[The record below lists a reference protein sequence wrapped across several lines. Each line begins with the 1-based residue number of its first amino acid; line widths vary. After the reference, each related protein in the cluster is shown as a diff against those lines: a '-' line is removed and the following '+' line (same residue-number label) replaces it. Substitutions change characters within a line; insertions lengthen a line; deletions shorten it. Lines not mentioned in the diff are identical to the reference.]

1 MQYEAQA
8 LSSADPGRP
17 IDWEMASRSH
27 AAWKA
32 PAVYSLPWSVWKMTP
47 GTCPPRT
54 ATAIASPVGQV
65 RVVVLAQR
73 EPEHPAR
80 SRVQHR
86 IEVEPAL
93 IGVDIGAVA
102 IPLKVL
108 KRYRADRLRHR
119 GGP

>member
-1 MQYEAQA
+1 
-8 LSSADPGRP
+8 
-17 IDWEMASRSH
+17 
-27 AAWKA
+27 
-32 PAVYSLPWSVWKMTP
+32 
-47 GTCPPRT
+47 
-54 ATAIASPVGQV
+54 
-65 RVVVLAQR
+65 VVLAQR